1 MMIYKVRAKLKTETA
16 ADFLKKLTDGT
27 ILSQRPDGAE
37 MVNSMNRAVV
47 TVEESVEWSEQCFC
61 STPLAHERATVLDTY
76 FEGILTEPIDDCRR
90 RGRGRVAVNP
100 TDANEGHSFRR
111 AWRAV
116 ERHINTGRSGAGV
129 KPDAPWTRLELRF

>member
-76 FEGILTEPIDDCRR
+76 FEGILTEPIDDYRYYEGEPFMGYLKQIVGWPPRR
-90 RGRGRVAVNP
+90 NGLFFKTKSADCCAIGQ
-100 TDANEGHSFRR
+100 
-111 AWRAV
+111 
-116 ERHINTGRSGAGV
+116 SG
-129 KPDAPWTRLELRF
+129 